1 MNVGEKYGLS
11 KTEADKLLVDFTAFD
26 VDGNKMI
33 TREEI
38 KKLMAYEGIPEDTI
52 EEIVVSMMA
61 EIDINKDGLIDFEEF
76 CRQYVKTKKKM

>member
-26 VDGNKMI
+26 TDGNQMI

-52 EEIVVSMMA
+52 EEIVVSMMK